1 MALNRCV
8 RPDTRERDR
17 GDMTTPHVLVTRPHG
32 PSSGRDALVA
42 KLRDLGFAPSIFSP
56 QVVQSV
62 PLSKSDERAFVEFL
76 REDSPCVA
84 VLSPTAV
91 FAFKEAVA
99 RASVP
104 THGIRFAS
112 QGPGTTRAVKECFGA
127 DSFFEASRSSAE
139 EFVEELLRLSSCPR
153 SLLIPQSAIGREV
166 MGPLLREAGV
176 SVLEVTT
183 YTMAT
188 QRPPADEQESL
199 RAVAAAGG
207 FILFMSPSA
216 LQATVETVDR
226 REDLDRL
233 RVVSIGP
240 TTSKAAQAFGVVVA
254 AEASESTEEGV
265 LRALQRA
272 AALR

>member
-1 MALNRCV
+1 
-8 RPDTRERDR
+8 
-17 GDMTTPHVLVTRPHG
+17 
-32 PSSGRDALVA
+32 
-42 KLRDLGFAPSIFSP
+42 
-56 QVVQSV
+56 V
-62 PLSKSDERAFVEFL
+62 PLLESDERAFVDFL

-84 VLSPTAV
+84 ILSPTAV

-99 RASVP
+99 RASLP
-104 THGIRFAS
+104 MPDIRFAS
-112 QGPGTTRAVKECFGA
+112 QGPGTTRAIRECFGV
-127 DSFFEASRSSAE
+127 DPFFEASRSSAE
-139 EFVEELLRLSSCPR
+139 EFVEELLHLSSCPR

-166 MGPLLREAGV
+166 MGPLLRAAGV
-176 SVLEVTT
+176 SVLELIT
-183 YTMAT
+183 YTMVT
-188 QRPPADEQESL
+188 QRPPADEQENL

-216 LQATVETVDR
+216 VQATVETVDQ

-233 RVVSIGP
+233 RVISIGP

-272 AALR
+272 AAHR